1 MLDWLGSADFGPVL
15 ARFRRRLDER
25 PAKSFAELTLPGK
38 IGRLALI
45 AAALLVV
52 SAPLLWL
59 LIQSHG

>member
-1 MLDWLGSADFGPVL
+1 MLDWLGSADFGPAL
-15 ARFRRRLDER
+15 ARFQRRLDER
-25 PAKSFAELTLPGK
+25 RVQSFAELTLLDR

-59 LIQSHG
+59 LIRAHA